1 MGLSTATALFRYP
14 LIGMID
20 THQLQLLQNLV
31 RAAARDELMTRFES
45 VGSDTKA
52 DGTLVTAADLAL
64 QQRLQDELATHW
76 PNYALLGEEMRTA
89 QQEGLLAE
97 PGRGLWCLDPLDGTS
112 NFAAG
117 IPFFAV
123 SLALLVDGKVQA
135 GVVYDPVREECF
147 CALRGQGAWLN
158 ERSLITAARPST
170 LHEAMAIVDL
180 KRLPERLIMAIARRS
195 PFRSQRSFG
204 SVALDWCWLARGRC
218 HLYLHGGQKLWD
230 YAAGRLVLEESG
242 GAGGVLAD
250 YSGDWLAELSL
261 GPRIAMAASHS
272 ALLKQWRGWVSEG
285 LSE

>member
-1 MGLSTATALFRYP
+1 
-14 LIGMID
+14 MID
-20 THQLQLLQNLV
+20 TQQLQFLQHLV
-31 RAAARDELMTRFES
+31 RVAARDELLTRFES

-64 QQRLQDELATHW
+64 QQRLRGELATHW
-76 PNYALLGEEMRTA
+76 PDYALLGEEMRTA
-89 QQEGLLAE
+89 EQEGLLAG

-158 ERSLITAARPST
+158 ERPLNAVARPST
-170 LHEAMAIVDL
+170 LSEAMAIVDL
-180 KRLPERLIMAIARRS
+180 KRLPERLGMAIASRS

-204 SVALDWCWLARGRC
+204 SVALDWCWVARGRC
-218 HLYLHGGQKLWD
+218 QLYLHGGQKLWD
-230 YAAGRLVLEESG
+230 YAAGRLILEESG

-250 YSGDWLAELSL
+250 YSGDWSTELSL
-261 GPRIAMAASHS
+261 KPRIAMAASNS
-272 ALLKQWRGWVSEG
+272 ALLQQWRDWVSEG